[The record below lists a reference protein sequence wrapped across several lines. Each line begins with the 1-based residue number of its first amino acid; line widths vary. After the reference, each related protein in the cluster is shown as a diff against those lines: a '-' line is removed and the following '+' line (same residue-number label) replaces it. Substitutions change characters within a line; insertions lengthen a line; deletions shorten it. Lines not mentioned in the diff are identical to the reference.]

1 MNPEVTMLLNELN
14 HPYRALIEELR
25 KILIDSGNGLEENV
39 KWNGPNYHIKGQDRV
54 TVRVQPK
61 KSFDIIFHTGTKT
74 KTEPKERI
82 IADDFGLLQW
92 KTNDRVILSF
102 KDEIDFSKAKPYLSG
117 LVKQWLEATVA
128 NN

>member
-25 KILIDSGNGLEENV
+25 KILIDSGNGLEENA

-61 KSFDIIFHTGTKT
+61 KSFDIIFHTGAKT
-74 KTEPKERI
+74 KTEPDARVIVE
-82 IADDFGLLQW
+82 DFGLLQW
-92 KTNDRVILSF
+92 KTNDRAILSF
-102 KDEIDFSKAKPYLSG
+102 KDEIDFSKAKPYLSE
-117 LVKQWLEATVA
+117 LVKLWLEATVI
-128 NN
+128 